1 MKFVQAFITLG
12 LFGWLGYAV
21 FTDTLPLGDGGGSSK
36 TNGLK
41 TLIDNAIGQF
51 GPDMTALGLFGFGVL
66 LALFFVSRQT

>member
-21 FTDTLPLGDGGGSSK
+21 YTDTLPFGDGGSSK
-36 TNGLK
+36 SRGIK

-51 GPDMTALGLFGFGVL
+51 GPEMTALGLLGFGVL
-66 LALFFVSRQT
+66 LALFFVSRRA